1 MVMSFWVFFF
11 FFGLLICLITGSQ
24 PKAQRGRRKVI
35 SSSSAHTRVDT
46 GRLTSCSDQHTCP
59 SPCRHDDHSSHLA
72 SRLILFTLTAAQ
84 SLSRVR
90 LLVTRWTAARQ
101 ASLSFTVSLSLLRLL
116 STESVMS
123 SSRLILC
130 GPPLPPLALSLPW
143 HPKLIL
149 LLPVY
154 TFTKRIGA
162 RRLDLSTHKMP

>member
-1 MVMSFWVFFF
+1 MVNELLGFF
-11 FFGLLICLITGSQ
+11 FFGLLICITGSQ
-24 PKAQRGRRKVI
+24 PKAQRQRKVI
-35 SSSSAHTRVDT
+35 SSSSAHTHVDT

-59 SPCRHDDHSSHLA
+59 RPCRHDDHGSHLA

-90 LLVTRWTAARQ
+90 LLVTRWTAACQ

-123 SSRLILC
+123 SSHLI
-130 GPPLPPLALSLPW
+130 LSLPW

-149 LLPVY
+149 LLTVY